1 MLQKGLDVLKKA
13 HEGYYAVG
21 AFNFSNMEFAKAIVE
36 AAEELEAPVIL
47 AASQGAIKYAGI
59 EQIEAIARAA
69 ADSIKVPVVLHL
81 DHGTDMNVIYSCIR
95 HGFSSVMIDASKQAL
110 EENIRLT
117 RHVADIAHGA
127 GITIEAEIGRIGGA
141 EEHIVV
147 AEGDEIYTDPTE
159 AKMLVDQAMV
169 DYLAIAVGTAHGVY
183 KGEPKVDFERI
194 REIKKLLNI
203 PLVLHGSSGVP
214 QHTLQEAIRA
224 GINKIN
230 IDTDLRQAFAKRI
243 REFLAEKPEEF
254 DPRKILGPAREAV
267 KEVVK
272 KKIEMF
278 GSVGKA

>member
-1 MLQKGLDVLKKA
+1 MLQKGLDVLQKA

-36 AAEELEAPVIL
+36 AAEELESPVIL
-47 AASQGAIKYAGI
+47 SASQGAIKYAGI
-59 EQIEAIARAA
+59 EQIEAIAKAA
-69 ADSIKVPVVLHL
+69 ADSVKVPVVLHL
-81 DHGTDMNVIYSCIR
+81 DHGSDMNVIYSCIR
-95 HGFSSVMIDASKQAL
+95 HGFSSVMIDASKHPL
-110 EENIRLT
+110 DENIRLT

-127 GITIEAEIGRIGGA
+127 GISIEAEIGRIGGA

-147 AEGDEIYTDPTE
+147 AEGEEIYTDPAE
-159 AKMLVDQAMV
+159 AKKLVDEAMV

-183 KGEPKVDFERI
+183 KGEPRVDFERI
-194 REIKKLLNI
+194 REIKKLLDM

-214 QHTLQEAIRA
+214 EATIKEAIRS

-230 IDTDLRQAFAKRI
+230 IDTDLRQAFAKSLRV
-243 REFLAEKPEEF
+243 FLAEKPEEY
-254 DPRKILGPAREAV
+254 DPRKILTPTREAV